1 MATTEEMNRVLE
13 DYIDISLQVGA
24 TWCNETANLI
34 VDREIDISK
43 DWNWIMHIWDKLRCE
58 LEAIKSMEVQV
69 RKNNIAINLYNAN
82 ITEAHRLIYEAIVW
96 LNQNKEK

>member
-13 DYIDISLQVGA
+13 DYIDISVQVGA

-43 DWNWIMHIWDKLRCE
+43 DWNWIMHIWGKLRHE
-58 LEAIKSMEVQV
+58 LENAHKGDA
-69 RKNNIAINLYNAN
+69 KLYNSLIGAALYQA
-82 ITEAHRLIYEAIVW
+82 ELERAHRLIYEAIVW